1 MGSIHVP
8 IDVIPAALF
17 GSARQ
22 AVLGFLF
29 DRPDERFYQRQIVR
43 SLGIGTGAVQRELA
57 RLTAAGILT
66 RAVEGRQT
74 YYQVN
79 RSSPVYPELHG
90 LVRKTMGLAGAIR
103 TALEP
108 WAERIRLAFIY
119 GSLAR
124 GRETA
129 ASDIDLMI
137 VGDDIKL
144 SQISPAILTA
154 RSSLQRELNPT
165 TYRTQEFLSKLRDG
179 NAFLTRVLEGPK
191 VFLIG
196 SQDELDRLAE
206 RRTGDAGSTGQG
218 GAG

>member
-1 MGSIHVP
+1 MGLSELTSDRIA
-8 IDVIPAALF
+8 AALF

-22 AVLGFLF
+22 AVLGLLF

-43 SLGIGTGAVQRELA
+43 ALMIGTGAVQRELA
-57 RLTAAGILT
+57 RLVAAGILL
-66 RAVEGRQT
+66 RAVEGHQT

-79 RSSPVYPELHG
+79 RNSPIYPELHG

-108 WAERIRLAFIY
+108 LAEHIRLAFIY

-124 GRETA
+124 GGETA

-137 VGDDIKL
+137 VGDDVKL
-144 SQISPAILTA
+144 SQISPALVSA
-154 RSSLQRELNPT
+154 RASLQRELNPT
-165 TYRTQEFLSKLRDG
+165 AFRTEEFSTKLRDG
-179 NAFLTRVLEGPK
+179 NAFLTRVVEGQK

-196 SQDELDRLAE
+196 SQDELDRLAQ
-206 RRTGDAGSTGQG
+206 RRTGVTRPTRQG